1 MTNELSRR
9 QVLVGAALAAA
20 GLAGCAPTGS
30 QPETPQGDADTKE
43 LTFSSWSMNE
53 AASKE
58 QLGGLLQSW
67 SASTGVKVNTPSYP
81 YNDYVQQMLLQIRGG
96 TLAGAAQ
103 VDISTLATFAAAG
116 KLVDLGGSAG
126 KADYTDNALAVTK
139 VDGKQVGLPWTTA
152 AIGLVGNGKL
162 LEQAGITAPPATI
175 SEFEQALEKL
185 KALGVTPY
193 AAMTKLAQ
201 LKDIIPWMW
210 QFGSPVYDGK
220 AVTVGDAA
228 SVEAVT
234 WYKSL
239 LDRKLIAPEVDR
251 FDARAL
257 FGQGKVGIYEDAIA
271 GKKFIASSTKD
282 TALVDGM
289 TPLPRPVVK
298 SGDQPRCLAWGHAIV
313 VFDGAGRAT
322 ATRLAEHLTG
332 DRATVVEYFKKAAY
346 PPPTRSG
353 LAAPEVSADQWTTRF
368 TERITSSGQA
378 NPLWVLPQY
387 AQIEQKLAQHV
398 QRVLVGQA
406 SPQDA
411 LNEAKK
417 DIESLVK

>member
-1 MTNELSRR
+1 MTISRR
-9 QVLVGAALAAA
+9 RALFGAGALAAA
-20 GLAGCAPTGS
+20 GLTGCAPTPS
-30 QPETPQGDADTKE
+30 QPAAPQGDAETKE

-67 SASTGVKVNTPSYP
+67 SGQTGVRVDTPSYP
-81 YNDYVQQMLLQIRGG
+81 YNDYVQQLLLQIRGG
-96 TLAGAAQ
+96 TLTGAAQ
-103 VDISTLATFAAAG
+103 VDISTLATFASAG
-116 KLVDLGGSAG
+116 KLADLGASAG
-126 KADYTDNALAVTK
+126 KADYTDQALAVTK
-139 VDGKQVGLPWTTA
+139 VAGKQVGLPWTTA
-152 AIGLVGNGKL
+152 AIGLIGNGKL
-162 LEQAGITAPPATI
+162 LEQAGVDTPPATI
-175 SEFEQALEKL
+175 AEFEQALEKL
-185 KALGVTPY
+185 GRLGVTPY

-201 LKDIIPWMW
+201 LKDIVPWMW
-210 QFGSPVYDGK
+210 QFGSPVYDGT

-234 WYKSL
+234 WFKSL

-257 FGQGKVGIYEDAIA
+257 FGQGRVGIYEDAIV
-271 GKKFIASSTKD
+271 GRKVIESSTKD
-282 TALVDGM
+282 TTLVAGM
-289 TPLPRPVVK
+289 TPLPRPVVRA
-298 SGDQPRCLAWGHAIV
+298 GDKPKCLAWGHAIV

-332 DRATVVEYFKKAAY
+332 DTATLVEYFKKVSV

-353 LAAPEVSADQWTTRF
+353 LSSAEVAADTWTTRF
-368 TERITSSGQA
+368 TERVTAAGQV

-398 QRVLVGQA
+398 QRVLVNQA
-406 SPQDA
+406 SPQNA

-417 DIESLVK
+417 DIDALVR